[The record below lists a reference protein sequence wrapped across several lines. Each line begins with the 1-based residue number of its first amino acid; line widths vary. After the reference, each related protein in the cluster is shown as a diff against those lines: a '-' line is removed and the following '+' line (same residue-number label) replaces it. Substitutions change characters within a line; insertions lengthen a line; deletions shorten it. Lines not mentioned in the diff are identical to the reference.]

1 MNEKVKDILL
11 AFSTP
16 AMYVLLVF
24 YNWYI
29 QRVLEIDEY
38 NADNQMKELVEHFMA
53 VCEDNLWL
61 MVTLSLMLN
70 YWIVQLL
77 LFTIDL
83 IF

>member
-16 AMYVLLVF
+16 SMYVLLVF

-38 NADNQMKELVEHFMA
+38 DADNQMKELVEHFMA

-77 LFTIDL
+77 SFIIDL